1 MSDDRITELEVK
13 LAFTEDLLDAVN
25 ATIYRQQQQI
35 DRLEREVRELRKQ
48 LMAAAPQESRSLRDE
63 IPPHY

>member
-1 MSDDRITELEVK
+1 MEDRLTELEVK
-13 LAFTEDLLDAVN
+13 LAFAEDLLETLN
-25 ATIYRQQQQI
+25 ATVYRQQQQI

-48 LMAAAPQESRSLRDE
+48 LMASMPQEARSLRDE